1 MQLDEIKWII
11 IRFIGLIMLGISIY
25 QAYHLFEAI
34 LSLIDLRVR
43 LTHQYHDGSGSFLAP
58 HFGKSA
64 APIYSQI
71 WLTIRE
77 LFVLSIMSYY
87 FLKKGRFAFNLLS
100 SKEVSN
106 D

>member
-1 MQLDEIKWII
+1 MQLDEIKWIV
-11 IRFIGLIMLGISIY
+11 IRFIGLIMLCVSVY

-43 LTHQYHDGSGSFLAP
+43 LTHQYSDGSGSFLAS

-64 APIYSQI
+64 ASIYSQI
-71 WLTIRE
+71 WLIIRE
-77 LFVLSIMSYY
+77 LFVVSIMSYY
-87 FLKKGRFAFNLLS
+87 FLKKGRIAFNLLS
-100 SKEVSN
+100 NKEALN